1 MVTYKSKGMYLM
13 LDVKAYIGQLNRVE
27 LDLLNNY
34 LINLKFNNKIIEDDL
49 QYSLITIDR
58 SKNLRFQAFLCVIKK
73 VFNYYI
79 NRYMNGDIVNYLFD
93 NIEIFTKFSNYYN
106 FSIEDEVIE
115 NIFVNVAK
123 NDISQILEELHNNF
137 LNTEII
143 IKNGIFQFGTSKIN
157 SKNTGSVYTRT
168 DISNEICKKA
178 IQNKLIKINP
188 SADLKLLDFGS
199 GTGRFYF
206 EALKILASVTSKS
219 KQEII
224 LNNLY
229 AIDIDE
235 VAINILRLKALAY
248 FEELNIDTVAKLF
261 NNTICRNMLIIQKL
275 SLFKAS
281 DNLFDM
287 NNDFQNVMS
296 KGGFDI
302 IVSNPPYAILKVNKK
317 DNRKQAYQKYYDE
330 LTAKINDEV
339 NYFNNS
345 EYYQYSTEGMLNYYK
360 LSVEM
365 MLNLA
370 KKDASFGVICPAT
383 LFTDCSAKKLRRHLL
398 LNNKVSEINYYPE
411 NANLFDKV
419 SQATIIF
426 YLVKNEKTDDI
437 NIKTKNDSFTV
448 NIKDIEKSFSNL
460 EIPYINKIGWKI
472 LNKLSGFKKLKENN
486 EIRNKRGELDLTL
499 YKKFITKTPTKF
511 RLVRGNMISEDH
523 GIIDKNNEFVLEEF
537 FNNKSKDYLANDFNQ
552 PRLICQQISNID
564 ALKRLNFTIS
574 DKSDI
579 IANSC
584 NYLTVKNKNSIK
596 SLLVIMNS
604 YLLNWRFKISSGNNH
619 INNYELDEL
628 PIIECNQDFKSKDK
642 LDLNIEIC
650 KKYTLT
656 DEETKYILKDY
667 YSKEE
672 LSDKLGELVNV

>member
-1 MVTYKSKGMYLM
+1 M
-13 LDVKAYIGQLNRVE
+13 LDVKNYVEQLNRIE
-27 LDLLNNY
+27 LGLLNNY
-34 LINLKFNNKIIEDDL
+34 LINLKFTNKICEDDL
-49 QYSLITIDR
+49 QYLLITID
-58 SKNLRFQAFLCVIKK
+58 KNKNIRFQAYLCVVKK
-73 VFNYYI
+73 VFDYYI
-79 NRYMNGDIVNYLFD
+79 RHYVDNNIGKYLLD

-115 NIFVNVAK
+115 NIFVNLAK
-123 NDISQILEELHNNF
+123 NDISEILEALHNNF
-137 LNTEII
+137 LNTEITL
-143 IKNGIFQFGTSKIN
+143 KNGIFQFGTSKIN
-157 SKNTGSVYTRT
+157 SKNTGSVYTRSN
-168 DISNEICKKA
+168 ISNEICEKTIK
-178 IQNKLIKINP
+178 NKLIK
-188 SADLKLLDFGS
+188 ADAHDNLKILDFGS

-206 EALKILASVTSKS
+206 EALKILESITSKS
-219 KQEII
+219 KQELI

-235 VAINILRLKALAY
+235 VAINILRLKASGY
-248 FEELNIDTVAKLF
+248 FEILNIDTITTLF
-261 NNTICRNMLIIQKL
+261 KNTLCKNMLINQKL
-275 SLFKAS
+275 SLFEVNN
-281 DNLFDM
+281 DLFNM
-287 NNDFQNVMS
+287 NSDFQNVIS
-296 KGGFDI
+296 NGGFDI

-317 DNRKQAYQKYYDE
+317 ENKKQAYQKYYDE
-330 LTAKINDEV
+330 LTAKINDEIC
-339 NYFNNS
+339 YFNNS

-360 LSVEM
+360 LSIEM

-370 KKDASFGVICPAT
+370 KKEASFGIICPAT

-411 NANLFDKV
+411 NANLFDNV
-419 SQATIIF
+419 SQATVIF
-426 YLVKNEKTDDI
+426 YLVKNGKTDDI
-437 NIKTKNDSFTV
+437 NIKIKNESFAV

-460 EIPYINKIGWKI
+460 EIPYINKIGWGI
-472 LNKLSGFKKLKENN
+472 LNKLSRFKKLKENSD
-486 EIRNKRGELDLTL
+486 IRNKRGELDLTL
-499 YKKFITKTPTKF
+499 YKKFITNTPTKF
-511 RLVRGNMISEDH
+511 RLVRGNMISEEN
-523 GIIDKNNEFVLEEF
+523 GIIDKNNEFVLEDF
-537 FNNKSKDYLANDFNQ
+537 VNNKSEDYLNNDFNQ
-552 PRLICQQISNID
+552 SRLICQQISNID
-564 ALKRLNFTIS
+564 TLKRLNFTIS

-596 SLLVIMNS
+596 SLLAIMNS

-628 PIIECNQDFKSKDK
+628 PILECNQDFKSKDK

-667 YSKEE
+667 YSKEV

>member
-1 MVTYKSKGMYLM
+1 M
-13 LDVKAYIGQLNRVE
+13 LDVKNYVEQLNRIE
-27 LDLLNNY
+27 LGLLNNY
-34 LINLKFNNKIIEDDL
+34 LINLKFNNKINEDDL
-49 QYSLITIDR
+49 QYLLITIDR
-58 SKNLRFQAFLCVIKK
+58 SKNLRFQAYLCVVKK
-73 VFNYYI
+73 IFDYYI
-79 NRYMNGDIVNYLFD
+79 NRYIDSNVSKFLFD
-93 NIEIFTKFSNYYN
+93 NIEIFTNFSNYYD
-106 FSIEDEVIE
+106 FSIDDKVIE

-123 NDISQILEELHNNF
+123 NDISQILEALHNNF
-137 LNTEII
+137 LNTEITL
-143 IKNGIFQFGTSKIN
+143 KKGIFQFGTSKIN

-168 DISNEICKKA
+168 NISNEICEKA
-178 IQNKLIKINP
+178 IKNKLTTINVQN
-188 SADLKLLDFGS
+188 DLKLLDFGS

-206 EALKILASVTSKS
+206 EALKILNSLTSKS

-224 LNNLY
+224 LSNLY

-235 VAINILRLKALAY
+235 VAINILRLKALDY
-248 FEELNIDTVAKLF
+248 FEELNIDTVTKLF
-261 NNTICRNMLIIQKL
+261 NNTICRNMLMVQKL
-275 SLFKAS
+275 SLFKTNG
-281 DNLFDM
+281 NLFDM

-330 LTAKINDEV
+330 LTTKISDEIS
-339 NYFNNS
+339 YFNNS

-360 LSVEM
+360 LSIEM

-411 NANLFDKV
+411 NANLFDNV
-419 SQATIIF
+419 SQATVIF
-426 YLVKNEKTDDI
+426 YLVKNGETDDI
-437 NIKTKNDSFTV
+437 NIKIKNESFAV

-460 EIPYINKIGWKI
+460 EIPYINKIGWGI
-472 LNKLSGFKKLKENN
+472 LNKLSRFKKLKENSD
-486 EIRNKRGELDLTL
+486 IRNKRGELDLTL
-499 YKKFITKTPTKF
+499 YKKFITNTPTKF
-511 RLVRGNMISEDH
+511 RLVRGNMISEEN
-523 GIIDKNNEFVLEEF
+523 GIIDKNNEFVLEDF
-537 FNNKSKDYLANDFNQ
+537 VNNKSEDYLNNDFNQ
-552 PRLICQQISNID
+552 SRLICQQISNID
-564 ALKRLNFTIS
+564 TLKRLNFTIS

-596 SLLVIMNS
+596 SLLAIMNS

-628 PIIECNQDFKSKDK
+628 PILEYNQDFKSKDK

-667 YSKEE
+667 YSKEV